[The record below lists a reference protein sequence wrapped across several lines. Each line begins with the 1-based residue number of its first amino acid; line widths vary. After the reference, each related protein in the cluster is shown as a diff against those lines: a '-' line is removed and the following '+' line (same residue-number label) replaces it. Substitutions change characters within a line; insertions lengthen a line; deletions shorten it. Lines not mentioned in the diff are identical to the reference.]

1 MFDTENF
8 LKTEL
13 IKGLKNGS
21 FTSEQVKIFAFNY
34 MDKGHIS
41 ETCFNELRDIADAW
55 TVIETQ
61 QNAENVQPEE
71 SDVIDG

>member
-1 MFDTENF
+1 MFDKEKF

-21 FTSEQVKIFAFNY
+21 FTAEQVKIFAFNY

-61 QNAENVQPEE
+61 QNVENVQPEE